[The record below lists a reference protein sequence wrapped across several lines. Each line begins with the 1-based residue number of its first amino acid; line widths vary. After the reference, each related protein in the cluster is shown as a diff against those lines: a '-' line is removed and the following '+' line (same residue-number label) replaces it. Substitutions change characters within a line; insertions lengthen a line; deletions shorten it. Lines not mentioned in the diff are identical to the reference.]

1 MPKAANTGYEPD
13 AVSQKLRAAHLQN
26 FLSQQLH
33 RNPRC
38 HAAVRADAQ
47 AVCSEIDYR
56 NGQVAGQSVNSLHL
70 HNLGFLKRFY

>member
-1 MPKAANTGYEPD
+1 MFVPKAANTGYEPD

-26 FLSQQLH
+26 FLSLQLH

-56 NGQVAGQSVNSLHL
+56 NGQVADEVAI
-70 HNLGFLKRFY
+70 